1 MTNECLG
8 LISTMLN
15 DIGINYEF
23 VEWTSDVPS
32 TYWVGEYVDN
42 ESLNEDGLHEST
54 FMLTGTTFDSWLTIQ
69 DEKNKI
75 EDLFPSIPTQA
86 FELPNGSRVMI
97 AFGTSMIV
105 PTDVMDLKRIQINL
119 TIKEWMVK

>member
-8 LISTMLN
+8 LISKMLN
-15 DIGINYEF
+15 DIGIKYEF

-42 ESLNEDGLHEST
+42 ESMNEDGLHEST
-54 FMLTGTTFDSWLTIQ
+54 FMLTGTTFDSWLDIQ
-69 DEKNKI
+69 NEKNQI
-75 EDLFPSIPTQA
+75 EDLFPSIPRQA
-86 FELPNGSRVMI
+86 FELPNDSRVTI
-97 AFGTSMIV
+97 TFGSSMIV

-119 TIKEWMVK
+119 NIKEWMVK